1 MRTLCLWLL
10 TLVTLAAAEP
20 GKKPNIL
27 FIPIDD
33 LNHWVGFLGR
43 NPQTKTPNIDR
54 LAKLGVAFSQA
65 YCTAPSCNPS
75 RASLMSGLRPSS
87 TGCYENDQNWRP
99 GISEDKLLNSHLA
112 KNGYAVFG
120 AGKIYH
126 GAGDRGGHFDEYFP
140 GKGGPM
146 KLHPEAKNDGVGG
159 IKFAPLAGTD
169 EEMADHG
176 VVTWCIEKM
185 SQKHDKPWFIAAGL
199 VKPHMPW
206 NVPKKWFDL
215 FPLDQIQLPPH
226 IEGDL
231 GDLGDVPA
239 AGVKIAKPTTDHAAI
254 LKSGRWKEAVQA
266 YLATI
271 AYCDYE
277 IGRLIDAW
285 EKSPEKDNTIICLWS
300 DHGWSLGE
308 KEHWRKFALWE
319 EPTRTVFIWKAPG
332 VTAPG
337 GLCARPVDYASI
349 YPTLCALAGI
359 PAPAHLEGADITSL
373 LRDPKAEWKLPAV
386 TTWMKGNHAVR
397 SEDWRYIRYAD
408 GSEELYHN
416 SSDPLEHVN
425 LAGKPDLS
433 AKKAELAK
441 FLPQKDAANLPR
453 GKGGEGDEAEGSS
466 KSAKKGKGKK
476 KAA

>member
-1 MRTLCLWLL
+1 MRPLCALL
-10 TLVTLAAAEP
+10 LSLAGLLAAEP
-20 GKKPNIL
+20 ARKPNIL

-43 NPQTKTPNIDR
+43 NIQTKTPNIDR
-54 LAKLGVAFSQA
+54 LAKMGVGFTRA

-75 RASLMSGLRPSS
+75 RASLMSGQRPST
-87 TGCYENDQNWRP
+87 TGCYENNQNWRP

-112 KNGYAVFG
+112 KHGYLTFG
-120 AGKIYH
+120 AGKLYH
-126 GAGDRGGHFDEYFP
+126 GAGDRGGHFDDYFP
-140 GKGGPM
+140 GKGGAL
-146 KLHPEAKNDGVGG
+146 KLHPEAKADGVGG
-159 IKFAPLAGTD
+159 IKFAPLAVAD
-169 EEMADHG
+169 EDMPDHA
-176 VVTWCIEKM
+176 VVSWCIEKM
-185 SQKHDKPWFIAAGL
+185 NQKHDRPWFISAGL

-206 NVPKKWFDL
+206 NVPKQWFDL
-215 FPLDQIQLPPH
+215 FPLEQIQLPPH

-231 GDLGDVPA
+231 GDVPA
-239 AGVKIAKPTTDHAAI
+239 AGVRIAKPTGDHADM

-271 AYCDYE
+271 AYCDHE
-277 IGRLIDAW
+277 VGRLIDAW

-332 VTAPG
+332 VTKAG

-349 YPTLCALAGI
+349 YPTLCSLAGI
-359 PAPAHLEGADITSL
+359 PAPAHLEGADISVL
-373 LRDPKAEWKLPAV
+373 LRDPSAAWQLPAV

-397 SEDWRYIRYAD
+397 TEDWRYIRYAD
-408 GSEELYHN
+408 GTEELYHDAA
-416 SSDPLEHVN
+416 DPLEYVN
-425 LAGKPDLS
+425 LAAKPELA

-441 FLPQKDAANLPR
+441 FIPTKEAPDLPR
-453 GKGGEGDEAEGSS
+453 GKGGEAEDVGGAPG
-466 KSAKKGKGKK
+466 KKKGKAKK
-476 KAA
+476 KAK

>member
-1 MRTLCLWLL
+1 
-10 TLVTLAAAEP
+10 
-20 GKKPNIL
+20 
-27 FIPIDD
+27 
-33 LNHWVGFLGR
+33 
-43 NPQTKTPNIDR
+43 
-54 LAKLGVAFSQA
+54 
-65 YCTAPSCNPS
+65 
-75 RASLMSGLRPSS
+75 
-87 TGCYENDQNWRP
+87 
-99 GISEDKLLNSHLA
+99 
-112 KNGYAVFG
+112 
-120 AGKIYH
+120 
-126 GAGDRGGHFDEYFP
+126 
-140 GKGGPM
+140 M
-146 KLHPEAKNDGVGG
+146 KLHPEAKDDGVGG

-231 GDLGDVPA
+231 GDVPA

-254 LKSGRWKEAVQA
+254 VKSGRWKEAVQA

-319 EPTRTVFIWKAPG
+319 EPTRTVFIWKAPD

-453 GKGGEGDEAEGSS
+453 GKGGEGEEAEGSS

>member
-1 MRTLCLWLL
+1 MRTLCIWLL

-43 NPQTKTPNIDR
+43 NPQAKTPNIDR

-87 TGCYENDQNWRP
+87 TGCYENDQNWRS

-126 GAGDRGGHFDEYFP
+126 GAGDRGGHFDEYFA

-146 KLHPEAKNDGVGG
+146 RLHPEAKDDGVGG

-185 SQKHDKPWFIAAGL
+185 SRKHDKPWFIAAGL

-226 IEGDL
+226 AED
-231 GDLGDVPA
+231 DLGDVPA
-239 AGVKIAKPTTDHAAI
+239 AGVKIAKPSGDHAAI

-277 IGRLIDAW
+277 VGRLIAAW

-359 PAPAHLEGADITSL
+359 PAPAHLEGADITAL

-425 LAGKPDLS
+425 LAGKSDLS
-433 AKKAELAK
+433 ANKAELAK

-453 GKGGEGDEAEGSS
+453 GKGGEGEEAEGA
-466 KSAKKGKGKK
+466 KPAKKGKGKGK
-476 KAA
+476 KSAA

>member
-1 MRTLCLWLL
+1 MRTLCIWLL

-43 NPQTKTPNIDR
+43 NPQAKTPNIDR

-87 TGCYENDQNWRP
+87 TGCYENDQNWRS

-126 GAGDRGGHFDEYFP
+126 GAGDRGGHFDEYFA

-146 KLHPEAKNDGVGG
+146 RLHPEAKDDGVGG

-185 SQKHDKPWFIAAGL
+185 SRKHDKPWFIAAGL

-226 IEGDL
+226 AED
-231 GDLGDVPA
+231 DLGDVPA
-239 AGVKIAKPTTDHAAI
+239 AGVKIAKPSGDHAAI

-277 IGRLIDAW
+277 VGRLIAAW

-359 PAPAHLEGADITSL
+359 PAPAHLEGADITAL

-425 LAGKPDLS
+425 LAGKSDLS

-453 GKGGEGDEAEGSS
+453 GKGGEGEEAEGA
-466 KSAKKGKGKK
+466 KPAKKGKGKGK
-476 KAA
+476 KSAA

>member
-1 MRTLCLWLL
+1 MRTFCVWLACLVSL
-10 TLVTLAAAEP
+10 TAAEP
-20 GKKPNIL
+20 SKKPNIL

-43 NPQTKTPNIDR
+43 NLQTKTPNIDR
-54 LAKLGVAFSQA
+54 LAAMGVGFTKA

-87 TGCYENDQNWRP
+87 TGCYENNQNWRP

-112 KNGYAVFG
+112 KNGYVVFG

-126 GAGDRGGHFDEYFP
+126 GAGDRGGYFDDYFA
-140 GKGGPM
+140 GKGGAM
-146 KLHPEAKNDGVGG
+146 KLHSDAKDDGVGG

-169 EEMADHG
+169 EDMPDHS
-176 VVTWCIEKM
+176 VVSWCIEKM
-185 SQKHDKPWFIAAGL
+185 SKKHDKPWFIAAGL

-215 FPLDQIQLPPH
+215 FPLEQIQLPPH

-231 GDLGDVPA
+231 SDVPA
-239 AGVKIAKPTTDHAAI
+239 AGVKIAKPTGDHAAM

-277 IGRLIDAW
+277 VGRLIDAW

-332 VTAPG
+332 VTQPG
-337 GLCARPVDYASI
+337 RLCARPVDYASI
-349 YPTLCALAGI
+349 YPTVCALAGI
-359 PAPAHLEGADITSL
+359 PAPKHLEGADISPL

-397 SEDWRYIRYAD
+397 AEDWRYIRYAD

-416 SSDPLEHVN
+416 SDDPLEHVN
-425 LAGKPDLS
+425 LAAKPEMA
-433 AKKAELAK
+433 AKKAELAQ
-441 FLPQKDAANLPR
+441 FLPKTDAANLPR
-453 GKGGEGDEAEGSS
+453 GKGGEGEDADGAASP
-466 KSAKKGKGKK
+466 AKKGKGKGVK
-476 KAA
+476 KPE